1 MTCDLYSGWCML
13 GQNKALKFL
22 SHLEKEPV
30 IENYEGCVSKTLS
43 SSHIKK
49 GTWKYDLNP
58 HKYDYDLG
66 FWIKLTDAAAA
77 FCEKTSAGLNQII

>member
-1 MTCDLYSGWCML
+1 ML
-13 GQNKALKFL
+13 EQNKALKFL
-22 SHLEKEPV
+22 SHLDKVPV
-30 IENYEGCVSKTLS
+30 MEDYEGCVSKTLS

-66 FWIKLTDAAAA
+66 F
-77 FCEKTSAGLNQII
+77 